1 MSGAGAGSG
10 GTPDEVWQKFLT
22 DSEDAIRA
30 SAPREPSARDRT
42 PGWRPLPATPGPAET
57 VGELW
62 RPDDTEPEPA
72 WRELDGRGRCRRV
85 ARVLVTAAAVVV
97 ALTVWSQL
105 TSESQVPSGGPGDRL
120 VERLEE
126 APATLPT
133 AAPAPAAVPESV
145 TAAVPESA
153 AAGSTATVSASAST
167 SASTSASAT
176 AWTVG

>member
-1 MSGAGAGSG
+1 MSAPGPGSG
-10 GTPDEVWQKFLT
+10 GTPDEVWQKFLM

-42 PGWRPLPATPGPAET
+42 PGWLPAPVAAEPAEA

-62 RPDDTEPEPA
+62 QPDDPEPEPA
-72 WRELDGRGRCRRV
+72 WRDLDGRARFRRA
-85 ARVLVTAAAVVV
+85 ARVLATAAAVVL

-105 TSESQVPSGGPGDRL
+105 TGSETPSGGPGDSL
-120 VERLEE
+120 VERVEE

-133 AAPAPAAVPESV
+133 AAPAPASLP
-145 TAAVPESA
+145 
-153 AAGSTATVSASAST
+153 ASAP
-167 SASTSASAT
+167 AT

>member
-42 PGWRPLPATPGPAET
+42 PGWRPPPAATGPTEA

-72 WRELDGRGRCRRV
+72 WRELDGRGRLRRV

-105 TSESQVPSGGPGDRL
+105 TSDSQAPSGGPGDSL
-120 VERLEE
+120 VERLEN
-126 APATLPT
+126 APAGLPT
-133 AAPAPAAVPESV
+133 AAPAPAAVPESA
-145 TAAVPESA
+145 T
-153 AAGSTATVSASAST
+153 AGSTATATVSAAVSAT
-167 SASTSASAT
+167 AT